1 MLEELFGTRNLSSS
15 PTDMS
20 HFIKQLDK
28 LEMKLIKHTYFASN
42 LQLHTILGWQIN
54 FIFRREGG
62 SHFLVVHVWL
72 VVHSNPRCLISG
84 GLFLHSFSVIL
95 CWWLSNCLF
104 VEKSCHE
111 ALISKEFASFH
122 PLECKKDRETEVE
135 KNVDK
140 KMFED
145 ASKNDYAL
153 CINLSRVFSA
163 HLQKYTYLQNE

>member
-42 LQLHTILGWQIN
+42 LQLHTLLGWQIN

-140 KMFED
+140 KCLKTLRRMTMHF
-145 ASKNDYAL
+145 AS
-153 CINLSRVFSA
+153 I
-163 HLQKYTYLQNE
+163 